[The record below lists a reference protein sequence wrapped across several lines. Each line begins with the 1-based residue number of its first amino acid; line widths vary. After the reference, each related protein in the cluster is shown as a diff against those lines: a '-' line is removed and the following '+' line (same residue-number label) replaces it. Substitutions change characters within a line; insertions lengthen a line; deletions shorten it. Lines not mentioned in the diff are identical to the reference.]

1 MTQTIDRP
9 TPLAAQAEL
18 DRITTQQEEW
28 TAKRAILSGQLART
42 EAGAAAAALQ
52 GTGTAKLA
60 ADIARAREEIR
71 IAAGALALLTTQHE
85 GATYALRLA
94 EQAERRERYAALEAE
109 GAALWARV
117 VELWAPL
124 GELTGATADICR
136 ERLPALNGIDRR
148 MELLRRDIN
157 YRADLLR
164 PEDRG
169 GSL

>member
-1 MTQTIDRP
+1 MTATIDRP
-9 TPLAAQAEL
+9 TLTAAQAAL
-18 DRITTQQEEW
+18 DRITAHQEEW

-42 EAGAAAAALQ
+42 EAGAAASALK

-60 ADIARAREEIR
+60 ADIARDREEIR
-71 IAAGALALLTTQHE
+71 IADGALALLATQHE
-85 GATYALRLA
+85 AATYAVRLA
-94 EQAERRERYAALEAE
+94 EQADRRERYATLEEE

-136 ERLPALNGIDRR
+136 DRLPALNGIDRR
-148 MELLRRDIN
+148 MEGLRREIN
-157 YRADLLR
+157 YRDDLLR
-164 PEDRG
+164 PEDQG